1 MQTRRSVTS
10 TSSSSSSSSSAKR
23 PAVENAAKV
32 SAGAPQKPKK
42 RVALGNLTNLGNVGR
57 NPTRPS
63 ANGGSQVC
71 V

>member
-1 MQTRRSVTS
+1 MQTRRSVKS
-10 TSSSSSSSSSAKR
+10 TSSSSSSSSAKR
-23 PAVENAAKV
+23 PAIENAAKV

-63 ANGGSQVC
+63 ANAGSQVC